1 MSEDDKNQRLTLF
14 KNIWKEITDLIEKNR
29 ELDTGSVDYYL
40 NNLDIILENNDGDWG
55 KASVNSQLVDSLIKR
70 GDLKD
75 YLKEEYSQK
84 EIDLK
89 YIDYRDYIKLNENS
103 DEENTIAVISILG
116 PIVDGDQVPGVAS
129 GDNVSSLFDKI
140 IENDQIKA
148 VVVRV
153 NTPGGSVFASELIRD
168 ALLRVKEKN
177 IPIVTSMGGV
187 AASGGYWVAAST
199 DYIFAEELT
208 ITGSIGVAS
217 VIFNAEETF
226 KKIGLNEDGISSVS
240 YTHLTLPTKA

>member
-187 AASGGYWVAAST
+187 AASGGYWVCLLYTSDAA
-199 DYIFAEELT
+199 DE
-208 ITGSIGVAS
+208 
-217 VIFNAEETF
+217 
-226 KKIGLNEDGISSVS
+226 
-240 YTHLTLPTKA
+240 

>member
-1 MSEDDKNQRLTLF
+1 M
-14 KNIWKEITDLIEKNR
+14 
-29 ELDTGSVDYYL
+29 
-40 NNLDIILENNDGDWG
+40 
-55 KASVNSQLVDSLIKR
+55 VDSLIKR

-84 EIDLK
+84 EIDWN
-89 YIDYRDYIKLNENS
+89 YIDYRNYIKLKESN

-226 KKIGLNEDGISSVS
+226 KKIGLNEDGISSS
-240 YTHLTLPTKA
+240 IFSDTYRGIYTNYSTQHPFE